1 VLLRSL
7 RRAAVV
13 AAVGAAFACSATAV
27 SAAVPNWSAG
37 GFGWLQVTTAP
48 NGTSTFSYDA
58 FNDSAQF
65 DGLWWTFL
73 TTAPVTGQL
82 TYTYNFTGCHSWYQS
97 DAQLYATVDRNGGR
111 VSTQRLVATG
121 GCSFGASGT
130 ATFDVQAGDVYGF
143 WIWGRHYDGSR
154 LMRGSLSVTP
164 VDTTPPVITHTVSG
178 TLGDGGWYTSD
189 AAVSFSVSDPESAV
203 TSTGGCSDTTVSA
216 DTAGTT
222 YTCTAISAG
231 GTNSDSVTVKRD
243 ATPPEIAFSG
253 NAGTYT
259 VAQTV
264 AITCNASDALS
275 GVASSTCPNVA
286 SGTGWSLGLG
296 SHTVTATASDTAGN
310 TSTEDTSF
318 TVTVDPTSLATL
330 VGQLSTNGGVAS
342 GLDSKLAAIAGAISR
357 GQDKTTS
364 NLVNAFD
371 NQVDAQTGKAF
382 TSEQAKLLKSL
393 AAAL

>member
-1 VLLRSL
+1 VFSRSL
-7 RRAAVV
+7 RRAAVI
-13 AAVGAAFACSATAV
+13 AAVCAAFACSATAV

-37 GFGWLQVTTAP
+37 GFGALQVTTAS

-58 FNDSAQF
+58 FRDSAQY

-73 TTAPVTGQL
+73 TTAPATGQL
-82 TYTYNFTGCHSWYQS
+82 KYTYHFTGCHSWFQS
-97 DAQLYATVDRNGGR
+97 DARLYATVDRNGSR
-111 VSTQRLVATG
+111 VSTQLLVWTG
-121 GCSFGASGT
+121 GCSFDTTGT
-130 ATFDVQAGDVYGF
+130 TTFDVQAGDVYGF
-143 WIWGRHYDGSR
+143 WIYGRHYDGSR
-154 LMRGSLSVTP
+154 LMLGSLSVTP
-164 VDTTPPVITHTVSG
+164 ADTTAPVITHTVSG
-178 TLGDGGWYTSD
+178 THGEGGWYTSD
-189 AAVSFSVSDPESAV
+189 AGVSFSVSDPESAV
-203 TSTGGCSDTTVSA
+203 ASTDGCGDTTVSA

-222 YTCTAISAG
+222 YTCTATSAG

-259 VAQTV
+259 VAQAV

-286 SGTGWSLGLG
+286 SGTGWGLGLG
-296 SHTVTATASDTAGN
+296 SHTVTATATDAAGN
-310 TSTEDTSF
+310 TSTKDTSF
-318 TVTVDPTSLATL
+318 TVTVDPTSLTTL
-330 VGQLSTNGGVAS
+330 VGQLSTNAGVAS
-342 GLDSKLAAIAGAISR
+342 GLDAKLTAIADAISR
-357 GQDKTTS
+357 GQDKTKT
-364 NLVNAFD
+364 NLVNAFG